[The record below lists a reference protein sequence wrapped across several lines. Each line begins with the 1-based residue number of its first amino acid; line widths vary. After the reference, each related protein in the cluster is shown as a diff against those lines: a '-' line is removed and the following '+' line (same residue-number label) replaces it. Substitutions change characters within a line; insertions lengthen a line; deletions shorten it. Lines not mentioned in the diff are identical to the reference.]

1 MEPEN
6 MVRLLEGLREIGMT
20 GEEVVNFLLW
30 IGTGDKTKL
39 PKRKMQAE

>member
-1 MEPEN
+1 MEPEY

-20 GEEVVNFLLW
+20 SDEIINFLLW
-30 IGTGDKTKL
+30 VGTGDKAKL